1 MDTSGLC
8 CPAFFSPGQLIGAQG
23 DSGRLEAELWNL
35 HILSHPAGSKLTTH
49 LHQSPLHSTALP
61 GCGLSFTPSGLLST
75 PTSPRM
81 SSFFPVLLCLVFLVS
96 PPNSTVFKSLECD
109 ACFFVFILSCFP
121 RSCMPVLKFI
131 WEKWV
136 TWTFGVESTRLN
148 LVAAPAN
155 WDHSCRG
162 WEGKVNLSEQNWLRI
177 SHADTL
183 LQTLLAE

>member
-35 HILSHPAGSKLTTH
+35 HILSHPAGSKLTAH

-131 WEKWV
+131 WEKCSLGH
-136 TWTFGVESTRLN
+136 GVWSPQDSRWWQPRPLG
-148 LVAAPAN
+148 
-155 WDHSCRG
+155 S
-162 WEGKVNLSEQNWLRI
+162 
-177 SHADTL
+177 L
-183 LQTLLAE
+183 LQGLGGESKFK